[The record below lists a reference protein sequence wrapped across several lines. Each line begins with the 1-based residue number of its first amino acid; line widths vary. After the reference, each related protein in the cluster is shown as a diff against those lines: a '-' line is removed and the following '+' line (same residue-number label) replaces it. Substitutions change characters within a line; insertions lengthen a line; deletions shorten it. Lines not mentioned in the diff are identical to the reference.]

1 MTAASQDALPLRM
14 CSFSNSSILLDFE
27 NWRLLIHLKHVHS
40 MLLLSSFLCSECWVL
55 YSTPE
60 YAERIIAQTGLQ
72 KPSSAVLTKV
82 AEELFQE
89 FQGTGLDISQPFFK
103 KAHRWLVLN
112 ILWLF
117 MAIFGFCMFDY
128 LKQGMFFLPK
138 EIYAKKRKKEGR
150 INPTLFLVYKLLDYQ
165 ECVASWIFRSVSY
178 LDELMNYTA
187 RTYFLMNV
195 RMTNGGTKRYRP

>member
-1 MTAASQDALPLRM
+1 
-14 CSFSNSSILLDFE
+14 
-27 NWRLLIHLKHVHS
+27 
-40 MLLLSSFLCSECWVL
+40 MLLLSSFLCSERWVL

-117 MAIFGFCMFDY
+117 LAILGFCMFDY
-128 LKQGMFFLPK
+128 LKQGM
-138 EIYAKKRKKEGR
+138 
-150 INPTLFLVYKLLDYQ
+150 
-165 ECVASWIFRSVSY
+165 
-178 LDELMNYTA
+178 
-187 RTYFLMNV
+187 
-195 RMTNGGTKRYRP
+195 